1 MKVWDANVFYIFGAI
16 NMLQI
21 RYIHYLIIFLV
32 ASPTGYASQLTTGQK
47 LDTKEQKLGSEL
59 YQDTNLSLN
68 KNQACA
74 SCHSLD
80 RIKLFDHAVTPAPAF
95 VDSENV
101 ATGSPTSSGS
111 VDGKSGSLNSPSA
124 GYAAFSPTIYFDLDE
139 ELWIGG
145 QFWNGRAA
153 TLEEQAKAP
162 FLNPVEMAM
171 PSRWA
176 VISELQKNQHYVK
189 AFRRVYGFDLMSVPS
204 SPMAPSD
211 DDAPAEVYAAYD
223 LMADAIASFE
233 RSREFNKFNS
243 KFDFVEAGMTGYTA
257 QEGRGKALFEG
268 KARCS
273 LCHVL
278 DPAEGPTGKMY
289 PPVFTDFT
297 YDNIGVPRN
306 TSISGNP
313 SPDIGLGATTGDAGD
328 NGKHKVMSLRN
339 IAVTAPY
346 AHNGFFATL
355 EEIVHFYNT
364 RDVVSE
370 GWALPEVS
378 ENINTDELG
387 NLGLTAEE
395 EADVVAFLKTL
406 TDNYPIWGNDPDVPR
421 GTASPW

>member
-1 MKVWDANVFYIFGAI
+1 MFKF
-16 NMLQI
+16 
-21 RYIHYLIIFLV
+21 RYIHYLIFVL
-32 ASPTGYASQLTTGQK
+32 AASQSAHASQFS
-47 LDTKEQKLGSEL
+47 KEQKHIFREQKAVTKEHELGRAL
-59 YQDTNLSLN
+59 YQDTSLSLN

-80 RIKLFDHAVTPAPAF
+80 RIKLFDHAETPAPGF
-95 VDSENV
+95 VDPENA
-101 ATGSPTSSGS
+101 ATGSPASKGS
-111 VDGKSGSLNSPSA
+111 VDGESGNLNAPSA
-124 GYAAFSPTIYFDLDE
+124 GYAAFSPTFYFDYDE

-176 VISELQKNQHYVK
+176 VISELRKNRRYVK
-189 AFRRVYGFDLMSVPS
+189 AFRKVYGFDLESVPS

-211 DDAPAEVYAAYD
+211 DGAPAEVYTAYN
-223 LMADAIASFE
+223 LMTDAIASFE
-233 RSREFNKFNS
+233 RSRLFNKFNS
-243 KFDFVEAGMTGYTA
+243 KFDFVEAGMTSYTE
-257 QEGRGKALFEG
+257 QESRGKALFEG

-278 DPAEGPTGKMY
+278 DPAEGPAGRIY

-306 TSISGNP
+306 TSIPGNP
-313 SPDIGLGATTGDAGD
+313 SPDIGLGATTGDDGD

-378 ENINTDELG
+378 ENVNTDELG
-387 NLGLTAEE
+387 NLGLTAAE

-406 TDNYPIWGNDPDVPR
+406 TDDYPEWGNDPNVPG